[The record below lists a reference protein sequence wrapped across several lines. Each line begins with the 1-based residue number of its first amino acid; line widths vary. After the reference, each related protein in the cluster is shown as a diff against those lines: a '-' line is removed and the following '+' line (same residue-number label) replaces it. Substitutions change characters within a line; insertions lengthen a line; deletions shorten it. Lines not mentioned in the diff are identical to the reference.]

1 MAKGIIYITSTVV
14 DGLIKIGK
22 CQSDQYE
29 NRMRNLEHNGYCNV
43 AGLKRQ
49 FAIEVDDYDEK
60 EVLIH
65 SIFSKSRLADTELF
79 SLDLDLAIQLL
90 SAFDGTVVYPE
101 QSKEEIFG
109 DATDALVDK
118 ETALNKNRHGFRD
131 LEFTSSTTG
140 RRYKGTTADDG
151 TLKIIDLTT
160 GMEVPNHSDPSKR
173 EIVGQAVLDLG
184 GKINPNNNTLYGRYH
199 QLMKLIK

>member
-60 EVLIH
+60 EILIH
-65 SIFSKSRLADTELF
+65 SIFSKSRLAETELF

-90 SAFDGTVVYPE
+90 SAFDGKVVYPE

-118 ETALNKNRHGFRD
+118 ETVLNKNRHAFRD
-131 LEFTSSTTG
+131 VEFTSSLTG
-140 RRYKGTTADDG
+140 KRYRGSTAEDG
-151 TLKIIDLTT
+151 TLKIVDLTT
-160 GMEVPNHSDPSKR
+160 GEEVPNHSNPSKR
-173 EIVGQAVLDLG
+173 AIVGQAVLDLG
-184 GKINPNNNTLYGRYH
+184 GQINPNNNTLYGRYH
-199 QLMKLIK
+199 QLMKLVK